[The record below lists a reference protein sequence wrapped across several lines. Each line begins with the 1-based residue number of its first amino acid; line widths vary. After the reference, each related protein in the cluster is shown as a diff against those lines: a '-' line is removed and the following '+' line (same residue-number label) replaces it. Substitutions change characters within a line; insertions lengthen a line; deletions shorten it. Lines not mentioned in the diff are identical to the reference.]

1 MDTSRYRADDVRVFT
16 NLFLYILY
24 NAINVNNFIFRV
36 ILSFLKGKSSKGC
49 QTSCQQLQYSG
60 KIKNFPTQVNDD
72 IELAFRFP
80 STKIL
85 NYEEYLIYDFNGMI
99 GAVGG
104 SLGMFLGFSF
114 LDFVFSFIDFIYEKM
129 NYSSY
134 PNNHGL
140 RINI

>member
-1 MDTSRYRADDVRVFT
+1 MFVYSLIYSY
-16 NLFLYILY
+16 NLY
-24 NAINVNNFIFRV
+24 NAIKVNNFIFHV

-49 QTSCQQLQYSG
+49 PTSCQQLQYSG
-60 KIKNFPTQVNDD
+60 KIKKFPPQVNED
-72 IELAFRFP
+72 IEIAFRFP

-114 LDFVFSFIDFIYEKM
+114 LDFLFSFIDFIYEKM
-129 NYSSY
+129 N
-134 PNNHGL
+134 
-140 RINI
+140 